1 MKGLMIKD
9 LCLMRN
15 QGKSMLLM
23 LAIGL
28 FMEVQMGAGTII
40 WFLTFLGAMLAS
52 GTANY
57 DEFDNGFSFLFTL
70 PITRRQY
77 VREKYA
83 FSVLF
88 VLFCLGA
95 SILLCLVFSPFSRS
109 GSAAGLSDILLMS
122 SMGILISGFL
132 LATVL
137 PLRLKFGSEQSR
149 IVWILFFLV
158 IVALVVGGGELAR
171 RAKTPEA
178 FSTISAAFQALN
190 SWSAGQILA
199 MCTVIALILLLISEQ
214 ISERIVEH
222 KEY

>member
-9 LCLMRN
+9 LCLLRN

-23 LAIGL
+23 LALGL

-77 VREKYA
+77 VREKYV

-88 VLFCLGA
+88 VLFCLA
-95 SILLCLVFSPFSRS
+95 VSILFSLVFSLLPGRS
-109 GSAAGLSDILLMS
+109 IAGPSDILFMS

-158 IVALVVGGGELAR
+158 ITALIVGGGELFR
-171 RAKTPEA
+171 RANSLEA
-178 FSTISAAFQALN
+178 FQNLSAAFKALN

-199 MCTVIALILLLISEQ
+199 MCTVVSLVLLLISEQ
-214 ISERIVEH
+214 ISERIVMK

>member
-1 MKGLMIKD
+1 
-9 LCLMRN
+9 
-15 QGKSMLLM
+15 
-23 LAIGL
+23 
-28 FMEVQMGAGTII
+28 MGAGTII
-40 WFLTFLGAMLAS
+40 WFLSFLGAMLAS
-52 GTANY
+52 GTVNY

-77 VREKYA
+77 VREKYS

-88 VLFCLGA
+88 VLFCLGVG
-95 SILLCLVFSPFSRS
+95 ILLSLVFSQFSGR
-109 GSAAGLSDILLMS
+109 GGAAGLSDLLFMS
-122 SMGILISGFL
+122 SVGILTSGFL

-158 IVALVVGGGELAR
+158 ITALIVGGGELFR
-171 RAKTPEA
+171 RANSLEA
-178 FSTISAAFQALN
+178 FQNLSAAFKALD

-199 MCTVIALILLLISEQ
+199 MCTVFALVLLLISEQ
-214 ISERIVEH
+214 ISERIVMK

>member
-77 VREKYA
+77 VREKYL
-83 FSVLF
+83 FSVLV
-88 VLFCLGA
+88 VLFCLGV
-95 SILLCLVFSPFSRS
+95 SILLSLVFSPFSGRDE
-109 GSAAGLSDILLMS
+109 AGLSDILLMS

-158 IVALVVGGGELAR
+158 ITALMVGGGELAR
-171 RAKTPEA
+171 RADMPEA
-178 FSTISAAFQALN
+178 FESISGAFLALN
-190 SWSAGQILA
+190 SWSAGKILA
-199 MCTVIALILLLISEQ
+199 MCTVIALVLLLISEQ

>member
-9 LCLMRN
+9 LCLLRN

-77 VREKYA
+77 VREKYV

-88 VLFCLGA
+88 VLFCLA
-95 SILLCLVFSPFSRS
+95 VSILFSLVFSLLPGRS
-109 GSAAGLSDILLMS
+109 IAGPSDILFMS

-158 IVALVVGGGELAR
+158 ITALMVGGGELAR
-171 RAKTPEA
+171 RADMPEA
-178 FSTISAAFQALN
+178 FESISGAFLALN

-199 MCTVIALILLLISEQ
+199 MCTVIALVLLLISEQ

>member
-9 LCLMRN
+9 LCLLRN

-40 WFLTFLGAMLAS
+40 WFLSFLGAMLAS
-52 GTANY
+52 GTVSY

-77 VREKYA
+77 VREKYS

-88 VLFCLGA
+88 VLFCLGVG
-95 SILLCLVFSPFSRS
+95 ILLSLVFSQFSGR
-109 GSAAGLSDILLMS
+109 GGAAGLSDLLFMS
-122 SMGILISGFL
+122 SVGILTSGFL

-158 IVALVVGGGELAR
+158 ITALIVGGGELFR
-171 RAKTPEA
+171 RANSLEA
-178 FSTISAAFQALN
+178 FQNLSAAFKALD

-199 MCTVIALILLLISEQ
+199 MCTVVVLVLLLISEQ
-214 ISERIVEH
+214 ISERIVMK

>member
-9 LCLMRN
+9 LCLLRN

-88 VLFCLGA
+88 VLFCLGVSSLLSLVLSPLSGRGT
-95 SILLCLVFSPFSRS
+95 SI
-109 GSAAGLSDILLMS
+109 GLSDILFMS

-158 IVALVVGGGELAR
+158 ITALIVGGRELFR
-171 RAKTPEA
+171 RANSLEA
-178 FSTISAAFQALN
+178 FQNLSAAFKALN

-199 MCTVIALILLLISEQ
+199 MCTVVSLVLLLISEQ
-214 ISERIVEH
+214 ISERIVMK

>member
-9 LCLMRN
+9 LCLLRN

-28 FMEVQMGAGTII
+28 FMEVQMGTGTII
-40 WFLTFLGAMLAS
+40 WFLSFLGAMLAS
-52 GTANY
+52 GTVSY

-77 VREKYA
+77 VREKYS

-88 VLFCLGA
+88 VLFCLGVG
-95 SILLCLVFSPFSRS
+95 ILLSLVFSQFSGR
-109 GSAAGLSDILLMS
+109 GGAAGLSDLLFMS
-122 SMGILISGFL
+122 SVGILTSGFL

-149 IVWILFFLV
+149 IVWILFFLFV
-158 IVALVVGGGELAR
+158 TAFIIGGGELTR

-178 FSTISAAFQALN
+178 FQTISAAFQALN

>member
-9 LCLMRN
+9 LCLLRN

-77 VREKYA
+77 VREKYV

-88 VLFCLGA
+88 VLFCLA
-95 SILLCLVFSPFSRS
+95 VSILFSLVFSLLPGRS
-109 GSAAGLSDILLMS
+109 IAGPSDILFMS

-132 LATVL
+132 LAMVL

-158 IVALVVGGGELAR
+158 ITALIVGGGELFR
-171 RAKTPEA
+171 RANSLEA
-178 FSTISAAFQALN
+178 FQNLSAAFKALD

-199 MCTVIALILLLISEQ
+199 MCTVVALVLLLISEQ
-214 ISERIVEH
+214 ISERIVMK

>member
-9 LCLMRN
+9 LCLLRN

-88 VLFCLGA
+88 VLFCLGVSSLLSLVLSPLSGRGT
-95 SILLCLVFSPFSRS
+95 SI
-109 GSAAGLSDILLMS
+109 GLSDILFMS

-158 IVALVVGGGELAR
+158 ITALIVGGGELFR
-171 RAKTPEA
+171 RANSLEA
-178 FSTISAAFQALN
+178 FQNLSAAFKALD

-199 MCTVIALILLLISEQ
+199 MCTVVVLVLLLISEQ
-214 ISERIVEH
+214 ISERIVMK

>member
-9 LCLMRN
+9 LCLLRN

-57 DEFDNGFSFLFTL
+57 DEFDNGFSFLFPL

-77 VREKYA
+77 VREKYV

-88 VLFCLGA
+88 VLFCLA
-95 SILLCLVFSPFSRS
+95 VSILFSLVFSLLPGRS
-109 GSAAGLSDILLMS
+109 IAGPSDILFMS

-158 IVALVVGGGELAR
+158 ITALMVGGGELAR
-171 RAKTPEA
+171 RADMPEA
-178 FSTISAAFQALN
+178 FESISGAFLALN
-190 SWSAGQILA
+190 SWSAGKILA
-199 MCTVIALILLLISEQ
+199 MCTVIALVLLLISEQ